1 MKDYQNWIK
10 FEAKGSFRLN
20 KVSREILFKYCPFA
34 KSIRTKLM
42 VNPMYQN
49 MFEKFEIFK
58 GRELRHIN
66 NVYDK
71 YQKSGGVLTEEMQ
84 ANLDFYDL

>member
-1 MKDYQNWIK
+1 
-10 FEAKGSFRLN
+10 
-20 KVSREILFKYCPFA
+20 
-34 KSIRTKLM
+34 M